1 MKKDDYYALLAQ
13 TKKLNI
19 LYVEDNKDVR
29 EQTLKML
36 QNYFSNIDLA
46 VDGKDGLIQFEKK
59 AYDIVF
65 TDIEMP
71 KMNGISMLEEIKKRS
86 THTLFV
92 IFSAHSHTD
101 YFLKS
106 IQVGID
112 GYIIKPFNLVQI
124 EKLINEL
131 VEKLNMLEKRK
142 NSIYLHHGYH
152 YDGEMLYDKEGTQI
166 KLSKNEKLLF
176 KLLSSSKNGVF
187 SAIDIE
193 NYIFEDIE
201 TDNKRIRN
209 LIYRLR
215 SKLDADLVESVYNL
229 GYKLKMR

>member
-1 MKKDDYYALLAQ
+1 MNKNDYYALLAQ

-19 LYVEDNKDVR
+19 LYVEDNRDVR

-36 QNYFSNIDLA
+36 QNYFSNIDVA
-46 VDGKDGLIQFEKK
+46 EDGREGLKQFEKK
-59 AYDIVF
+59 TYDIVF

-71 KMNGISMLEEIKKRS
+71 KMDGISMLEHIKQRNPN
-86 THTLFV
+86 TLFV

-112 GYIIKPFNLVQI
+112 GYIIKPFDIAQI
-124 EKLINEL
+124 ETLIKEL
-131 VEKLNMLEKRK
+131 VEKLDILEKSK
-142 NSIYLHHGYH
+142 KLVYLQYGYH
-152 YDGEMLYDKEGTQI
+152 YDGEMLYDKEGTPI
-166 KLSKNEKLLF
+166 KLSKNEQLLF

-187 SAIDIE
+187 SAMDIE
-193 NYIFEDIE
+193 NYVFEDIE
-201 TDNKRIRN
+201 ADNKRIRN

-215 SKLDADLVESVYNL
+215 NKLDIDLIESVYSL
-229 GYKLKMR
+229 GYKLKFR